1 MKAPSSPGLLPSGIA
16 GLHYLENYVSAAG
29 HDVLL
34 TAVDA
39 QPWSDDLR
47 RRVQH
52 YGFRYDY
59 KRRSVDRSMA
69 LGPLP
74 DWAAELAE
82 RLGQEGITPARPDQL
97 IVNEYLPGQGI
108 ANHIDCE
115 PCFGGVVC
123 SLSLGS
129 ACTMVLTHAADGRQE
144 HIRLAPHSLLVLSG
158 EARYEW
164 LRAEDYADASTLHY
178 QVWLALKAVGTSLTI
193 NFSPFR
199 QSEGLN
205 QT

>member
-1 MKAPSSPGLLPSGIA
+1 MQDPSSSPFSVGIA
-16 GLHYLENYVSAAG
+16 GLHYLKDFVSPDG
-29 HDVLL
+29 HDSLL
-34 TAVDA
+34 AAVDA
-39 QPWSDDLR
+39 RPWSDDLR

-59 KRRSVDRSMA
+59 KRRSVDLSMA

-74 DWAAELAE
+74 DWASELAE
-82 RLGQEGITPARPDQL
+82 RLMHEGIFPARPDQL

-108 ANHIDCE
+108 ASHIDCG

-129 ACTMVLTHAADGRQE
+129 ACTMVLTRDTDGRQE
-144 HIRLAPHSLLVLSG
+144 QIRLAPRSLLVLSE

-164 LRAEDYADASTLHY
+164 RHGIPARLTDRLQGETYRRDRR
-178 QVWLALKAVGTSLTI
+178 VSLT
-193 NFSPFR
+193 FR
-199 QSEGLN
+199 RVILQGG
-205 QT
+205 

>member
-1 MKAPSSPGLLPSGIA
+1 MQAPFSPSPCSVGIA
-16 GLHYLENYVSAAG
+16 GLHYLEDFVLSGG

-39 QPWSDDLR
+39 RPWSDDLR

-59 KRRSVDRSMA
+59 KRRSVDQSMA

-82 RLGQEGITPARPDQL
+82 RLLDEGITPARPDQL

-108 ANHIDCE
+108 ASHIDCE

-129 ACTMVLTHAADGRQE
+129 ACTMVLTRAADGQQE
-144 HIRLAPHSLLVLSG
+144 QIRLAPRSLLVLSG
-158 EARYEW
+158 EAWYEW
-164 LRAEDYADASTLHY
+164 RHGIPARLTDRLQGETCRRERR
-178 QVWLALKAVGTSLTI
+178 VSLT
-193 NFSPFR
+193 FR
-199 QSEGLN
+199 TVILQGG
-205 QT
+205 